1 MSGRDSLY
9 ITDIVY
15 SGMKAPQEECVVELD
30 VKLRY
35 TAPLVRAKAH
45 LYPDGTACLKLSEPQ
60 KFAPGQSAVLYRDGV
75 VMLGGFI
82 K

>member
-1 MSGRDSLY
+1 VKISN
-9 ITDIVY
+9 IIF
-15 SGMKAPQEECVVELD
+15 SGMAAPTEECEETFE

-35 TAPLVRAKAH
+35 TAPPVRASAH
-45 LYPDGTACLKLSEPQ
+45 IYPDGRATLCLETPQ

-82 K
+82 DG